1 MNNGIEIKITQSDLD
16 RLHAHIYQEVSFE
29 IDWET
34 SQPIRPVVK
43 GDSLLKLYLNP
54 FGLSTEENIT
64 VEAPQNG
71 VFVRSKLDSLSVK
84 KVSFESTDELLSC
97 ILGMIFEDCYDAIAY
112 IIGKPCGVLK
122 IDPFT
127 HTNQINLNWSG
138 VWMKS
143 NGYFEIGEMLSIK
156 FMYANNVVMITFS
169 TWAELYYDN
178 LRLDTYI
185 EPVPLKKGDN
195 VSLLFDDG
203 TILDF
208 TAKTK
213 PIDGTTFSCTLYK
226 EDIDT
231 FLSRNLVSFR
241 ISFSKEGKT
250 PLNGNHYNR
259 IFQIHAEYAL
269 QYYLKLFIT
278 EVQRLI
284 PNYVPPTRSFRFSI
298 DKYLFN
304 WCYVYL
310 MRDNTNGYHKIGI
323 SNKPEYREKT
333 LQSEKPSIEML
344 ACKKYPTRKI
354 AEAIESA
361 LHTAYSQQRLRGEW
375 FNLTNADVAAII
387 ETLK

>member
-16 RLHAHIYQEVSFE
+16 KLHAHIYQEVSFE

-241 ISFSKEGKT
+241 I
-250 PLNGNHYNR
+250 
-259 IFQIHAEYAL
+259 
-269 QYYLKLFIT
+269 
-278 EVQRLI
+278 
-284 PNYVPPTRSFRFSI
+284 
-298 DKYLFN
+298 
-304 WCYVYL
+304 
-310 MRDNTNGYHKIGI
+310 
-323 SNKPEYREKT
+323 
-333 LQSEKPSIEML
+333 
-344 ACKKYPTRKI
+344 
-354 AEAIESA
+354 
-361 LHTAYSQQRLRGEW
+361 
-375 FNLTNADVAAII
+375 
-387 ETLK
+387 

>member
-1 MNNGIEIKITQSDLD
+1 M
-16 RLHAHIYQEVSFE
+16 
-29 IDWET
+29 
-34 SQPIRPVVK
+34 
-43 GDSLLKLYLNP
+43 
-54 FGLSTEENIT
+54 
-64 VEAPQNG
+64 
-71 VFVRSKLDSLSVK
+71 
-84 KVSFESTDELLSC
+84 
-97 ILGMIFEDCYDAIAY
+97 
-112 IIGKPCGVLK
+112 LK

-138 VWMKS
+138 IWMKS
-143 NGYFEIGEMLSIK
+143 NGYFEIGEILSIK
-156 FMYANNVVMITFS
+156 FMYANNAVMITFS
-169 TWAELYYDN
+169 TCSELYYDN

-203 TILDF
+203 SILDF

-213 PIDGTTFSCTLYK
+213 PIDGTTFSSTLYK

-231 FLSRNLVSFR
+231 FLSKNLVSFR

-250 PLNGNHYNR
+250 PLNGNYYNR

-278 EVQRLI
+278 EVKRLI
-284 PNYVPPTRSFRFSI
+284 PNYVPPTRSFSFST
-298 DKYLFN
+298 DKYVFN

-333 LQSEKPSIEML
+333 LQSEKPSIVML

-361 LHTAYSQQRLRGEW
+361 LHTAYNQQRLRGEW
-375 FNLTNADVAAII
+375 FNLNDVDVAAII